1 MPKTQ
6 RCTDGRQRPASGAAA
21 IALSAEH
28 GFPQYLAWATTL
40 RGWATAEQGCNEE
53 GIAQIQESLAAS
65 RATGANLNRPYL
77 LILLAEACTDR
88 AASTLSDQCVKR
100 PLASSARRTRQ
111 LDHRAVPGSS
121 ARLQLAVL
129 SE

>member
-1 MPKTQ
+1 MGET
-6 RCTDGRQRPASGAAA
+6 RAAQEHTEGA

-77 LILLAEACTDR
+77 LILLAEACRETGR
-88 AASTLSDQCVKR
+88 GSCSPGGANSPNPGR
-100 PLASSARRTRQ
+100 LADGPGQIAR
-111 LDHRAVPGSS
+111 G
-121 ARLQLAVL
+121 
-129 SE
+129 